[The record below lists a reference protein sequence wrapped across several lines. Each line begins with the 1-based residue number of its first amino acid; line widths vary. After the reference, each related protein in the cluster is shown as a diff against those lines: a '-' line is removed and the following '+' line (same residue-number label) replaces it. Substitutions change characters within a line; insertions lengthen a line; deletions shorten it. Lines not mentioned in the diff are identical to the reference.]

1 MIKGLAVSKGYAIAP
16 VFKLQKL
23 EIDMKKRVVL
33 DPESEIH
40 HYHDA
45 IQTTKKEIASL
56 KEQSVKRFGEET
68 SKIFDAHVM
77 IADDPEIITSVEA
90 MIKSE
95 RCNLSYALDT
105 VVKRFLSL
113 FKDLDNP
120 YLRERALDLK
130 DVTDRILRH
139 ALGVHGHDLSSIDQ
153 PIILVGEDITPSETA
168 QLDPSMVMGFI
179 TEQGGLTSHT
189 AIIARLLQI
198 PAVCGAKDILKR
210 VKHGDEIIVDGFTG
224 RILLHFDDATKQSYL
239 QKRQDYIIQLEQLHD
254 YIGHPSQT
262 RDGYLTKLYA
272 NIGSPKDLESVFY
285 HDGEGIG
292 LFRTELLYMDR
303 HQLPSEDEQFESY
316 RIVLEAMQGKEVT
329 IRTLDIGGDKY
340 LSYLNLNHELNP
352 FLGQRAVRLTLAYPD
367 LFKTQLRALLRA
379 SIYGHLSIM
388 IPMISTKEEITL
400 IKKMLKEV
408 KESLEKDKIP
418 YGNYRLGIMIEVPS
432 AVMIADV
439 LAKDVDF
446 FSIGTND
453 LIQYTFAADRTNE
466 ALSAF
471 YQPLHPAILRMIDTV
486 VQAAHQQKINVSVC
500 GEMAGHLLQGPLLL
514 GLGVDVLS
522 MTPTEILKMRRV
534 LSRISLEDLKK
545 VAQTVI
551 KYESEDQ
558 VLREIKKWIP
568 HEGGQ

>member
-1 MIKGLAVSKGYAIAP
+1 MIKGLPVSKGYAIAP

-23 EIDMKKRVVL
+23 DIDTNKRIIN
-33 DPESEIH
+33 DPEFEIR

-45 IQTTKKEIASL
+45 IRLTKEEIIAF
-56 KEQSVKRFGEET
+56 KAQSIKRFGEET
-68 SKIFDAHVM
+68 AKIFDAHLM
-77 IADDPEIITSVEA
+77 IAEDPEIIASVEA

-120 YLRERALDLK
+120 YLRERALDLR
-130 DVTDRILRH
+130 DVSDRILRH
-139 ALGVHGHDLSSIDQ
+139 ALGVHGHDLSSIDH

-168 QLDPSMVMGFI
+168 QLDPSMVLGFI
-179 TEQGGLTSHT
+179 TEQGGQTSHT

-198 PAVCGAKDILKR
+198 PAVCGAKDLLKR
-210 VKHGDEIIVDGFTG
+210 VKHGDEIILDGFSG
-224 RILLHFDDATKQSYL
+224 RILLHYDDTIKENYL
-239 QKRQDYIIQLEQLHD
+239 KKRQDYVTQLEKLHD
-254 YIGHPSQT
+254 LVGRPSTTKDGHVT
-262 RDGYLTKLYA
+262 MLYA
-272 NIGSPKDLESVFY
+272 NIGSPKDMDAVFH
-285 HDGEGIG
+285 HDSEGIG

-303 HQLPSEDEQFESY
+303 HQLPSEDEQYESY
-316 RIVLEAMQGKEVT
+316 RLVLEAMQGKEVI

-340 LSYLNLNHELNP
+340 LSYLKLNHELNP
-352 FLGQRAVRLTLAYPD
+352 FLGQRAVRLTLAYPE

-379 SIYGHLSIM
+379 SPYGKLSIM
-388 IPMISTKEEITL
+388 IPMISTKEEIIL
-400 IKKMLKEV
+400 IKKMLKDV
-408 KESLEKDKIP
+408 KESLDRDQMP
-418 YGNYRLGIMIEVPS
+418 YGTYTLGIMIEVPS
-432 AVMIADV
+432 AVMIADI
-439 LAKDVDF
+439 LAKEVDF

-471 YQPLHPAILRMIDTV
+471 YQPLHPAILRMIDHV
-486 VQAAHQQKINVSVC
+486 IQAAHQQKIKVSVC

-534 LSRISLEDLKK
+534 LAQVSLEDMKK
-545 VAQTVI
+545 VAQNVL